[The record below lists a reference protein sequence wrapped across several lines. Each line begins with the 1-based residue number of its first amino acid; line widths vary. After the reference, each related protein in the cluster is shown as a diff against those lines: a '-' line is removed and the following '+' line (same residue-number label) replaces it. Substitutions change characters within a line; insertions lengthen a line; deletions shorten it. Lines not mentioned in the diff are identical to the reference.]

1 MSISNRSATDAH
13 EQQQHGATLVDVRST
28 REYNTGH
35 AAGAVNV
42 PLLEPDED
50 TGQMTPNPD
59 FVRVM
64 RANFPAEAAL
74 LLVCQGGGRSARA
87 ARMLETFG
95 YSNLTNVLGGFL
107 GKRDPVDGR
116 TIDPGWHECGLPT
129 DTTPAPGGS
138 YAELV
143 ANANNDHD

>member
-1 MSISNRSATDAH
+1 MSISNLSATAAH
-13 EQQQHGATLVDVRST
+13 EEQQKGATLVDVRST

-42 PLLEPDED
+42 PLMEPDDE

-64 RANFPAEAAL
+64 QANFPADAPL
-74 LLVCQGGGRSARA
+74 LLACQGGGRSARA

-95 YSNLTNVLGGFL
+95 YSQIGNVLGGFL

-116 TIDPGWHECGLPT
+116 TIDPGWQECGLPT

-143 ANANNDHD
+143 AKADAAE

>member
-1 MSISNRSATDAH
+1 MSISNLSAADAH
-13 EQQQHGATLVDVRST
+13 EHQKQGAIVVDVRST
-28 REYNTGH
+28 GEYNAGH
-35 AAGAVNV
+35 PAGAVNV
-42 PLLEPDED
+42 PLMEPDEE
-50 TGQMTPNPD
+50 TGQMSPNPD

-64 RANFPAEAAL
+64 RANFAPDAPL
-74 LLVCQGGGRSARA
+74 LLACQAGGRSARA

-95 YSNLTNVLGGFL
+95 YRNLTNVLGGFL

-138 YAELV
+138 YAEL
-143 ANANNDHD
+143 AAKADAQ

>member
-1 MSISNRSATDAH
+1 MPISNHSPIEAH

-28 REYNTGH
+28 REYNAGH

-42 PLLEPDED
+42 PLMEHDED
-50 TGQMTPNPD
+50 TGEMMPNPD
-59 FVRVM
+59 FIRVM
-64 RANFPAEAAL
+64 QANFPADAPL
-74 LLVCQGGGRSARA
+74 LLACQGGGRSARA

-95 YSNLTNVLGGFL
+95 YRNLTNVVGGFL

-116 TIDPGWHECGLPT
+116 TVAPGWHECGLPT

-138 YAELV
+138 YAELAAKADV
-143 ANANNDHD
+143 AE

>member
-1 MSISNRSATDAH
+1 MSISNLSATDAH
-13 EQQQHGATLVDVRST
+13 AQQHNGATLVDVRST
-28 REYNTGH
+28 REYNGGH

-42 PLLEPDED
+42 PLMEHDEE

-64 RANFPAEAAL
+64 QANFPADARL
-74 LLVCQGGGRSARA
+74 LLACQAGGRSARA

-95 YSNLTNVLGGFL
+95 YQHLTNVLGGFL

-129 DTTPAPGGS
+129 ETTPAPGGS

-143 ANANNDHD
+143 AKADVPQ

>member
-1 MSISNRSATDAH
+1 MPIAHRTPPEAH
-13 EQQQHGATLVDVRST
+13 EQQQKGATLVDVRST

-64 RANFPAEAAL
+64 QANFPADAPL
-74 LLVCQGGGRSARA
+74 LLACQGGGRSARA

-95 YSNLTNVLGGFL
+95 YSNITNVLGGFL
-107 GKRDPVDGR
+107 GKRDPTDGR
-116 TIDPGWHECGLPT
+116 TIDAGWHECGLPT

-138 YAELV
+138 YAELI
-143 ANANNDHD
+143 AKADAAK

>member
-1 MSISNRSATDAH
+1 MPISNRSATDAH
-13 EQQQHGATLVDVRST
+13 EEQQKGATLVDVRST
-28 REYNTGH
+28 REYDAGH

-42 PLLEPDED
+42 PLMEPDED

-64 RANFPAEAAL
+64 QANFPTDAPL
-74 LLVCQGGGRSARA
+74 LLACQGGGRSARA

-95 YSNLTNVLGGFL
+95 YSNLTNILGGFM

-116 TIDPGWHECGLPT
+116 TIDPGWHE
-129 DTTPAPGGS
+129 
-138 YAELV
+138 
-143 ANANNDHD
+143 

>member
-1 MSISNRSATDAH
+1 MPIANRTAPEAH
-13 EQQQHGATLVDVRST
+13 EQQQRGATLVDVRST

-42 PLLEPDED
+42 PLMEPDED

-64 RANFPAEAAL
+64 QANFAADTPL
-74 LLVCQGGGRSARA
+74 LLACQGGGRSARA

-95 YSNLTNVLGGFL
+95 YSNITNVLGGFL

-138 YAELV
+138 YAELI
-143 ANANNDHD
+143 AKADAAK

>member
-1 MSISNRSATDAH
+1 MPISNLSTTDAH
-13 EQQQHGATLVDVRST
+13 EQQKNGATLVDVRST
-28 REYNTGH
+28 REYNAGH

-42 PLLEPDED
+42 PLMEPDED
-50 TGQMTPNPD
+50 TGQMAPNPD
-59 FVRVM
+59 FMRVM
-64 RANFPAEAAL
+64 QANFPADAPIL
-74 LLVCQGGGRSARA
+74 LSCQSGGRSARA

-95 YSNLTNVLGGFL
+95 YRHVANVLGGFI

-129 DTTPAPGGS
+129 ETAPAPGAS

-143 ANANNDHD
+143 AKADAAE

>member
-13 EQQQHGATLVDVRST
+13 EQQQQGATLVDVRST
-28 REYNTGH
+28 REFNAGH

-42 PLLEPDED
+42 PLMEPDED
-50 TGQMTPNPD
+50 TGQMSPNPD

-64 RANFPAEAAL
+64 QANFPAGAPL
-74 LLVCQGGGRSARA
+74 LLACQSGGRSARA

-95 YSNLTNVLGGFL
+95 YNNLTNVLGGFM

-116 TIDPGWHECGLPT
+116 TIDPGWQECGLPT
-129 DTTPAPGGS
+129 ETTPAPGAS
-138 YAELV
+138 YAEL
-143 ANANNDHD
+143 AAKADTL

>member
-1 MSISNRSATDAH
+1 MSISNLSAADAH
-13 EQQQHGATLVDVRST
+13 EHQKQGAIVVDVRST
-28 REYNTGH
+28 GEYNAGH
-35 AAGAVNV
+35 PAGAVNV
-42 PLLEPDED
+42 PLMEPDEE
-50 TGQMTPNPD
+50 TGQMSPNPD

-64 RANFPAEAAL
+64 RANFPPDAPL
-74 LLVCQGGGRSARA
+74 LLACQAGGRSARA

-95 YSNLTNVLGGFL
+95 YSNLVNVLGGFL

-138 YAELV
+138 YAEL
-143 ANANNDHD
+143 AAKADAQ

>member
-1 MSISNRSATDAH
+1 MPISNHSPVEAH
-13 EQQQHGATLVDVRST
+13 EQQQKGATLVDVRST
-28 REYNTGH
+28 REYNAGH

-42 PLLEPDED
+42 PLMEHDED
-50 TGQMTPNPD
+50 TGQMAPNPD
-59 FVRVM
+59 FIRVM
-64 RANFPAEAAL
+64 QANFPADAPL
-74 LLVCQGGGRSARA
+74 LLACQGGGRSARA

-95 YSNLTNVLGGFL
+95 YKHLTNVLGGFL

-129 DTTPAPGGS
+129 DVTAPPGGS

-143 ANANNDHD
+143 AKADSAE

>member
-1 MSISNRSATDAH
+1 MSISNRSVTDAR
-13 EQQQHGATLVDVRST
+13 EQQQQGATLVDVRST
-28 REYNTGH
+28 GEYNAGH

-42 PLLEPDED
+42 PLMEPDED
-50 TGQMTPNPD
+50 TGQMAPNPD

-64 RANFPAEAAL
+64 QANFPPDAPL
-74 LLVCQGGGRSARA
+74 LLACQGGGRSARA

-129 DTTPAPGGS
+129 ETSPRPGGS

-143 ANANNDHD
+143 AKADSL

>member
-1 MSISNRSATDAH
+1 MPISNLSATDAH
-13 EQQQHGATLVDVRST
+13 QQQQTGATLVDVRST
-28 REYNTGH
+28 REYDAGH

-42 PLLEPDED
+42 PLMEPDED
-50 TGQMTPNPD
+50 TGHMAPNPD

-64 RANFPAEAAL
+64 QANFPVDQPL
-74 LLVCQGGGRSARA
+74 LLACQGGGRSARA

-95 YSNLTNVLGGFL
+95 YTNLVNVLGGFL

-138 YAELV
+138 YAELA
-143 ANANNDHD
+143 ANADAPK